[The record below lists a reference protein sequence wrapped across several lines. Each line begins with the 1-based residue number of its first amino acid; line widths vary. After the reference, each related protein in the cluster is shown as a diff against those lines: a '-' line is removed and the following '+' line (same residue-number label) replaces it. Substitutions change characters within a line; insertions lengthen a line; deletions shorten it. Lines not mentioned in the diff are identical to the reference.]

1 MASIIVDGKP
11 IIDPGTMTR
20 SRQLTTFVVPAASAL
35 LGWFLA
41 VVPFAPAAAVDT
53 SAKQAIMIDAETGTV
68 LLATNADQAVP
79 PSSMSK
85 MMTVYLVFERLKEK
99 SLSLDD
105 SFVVSRKAWK
115 RGGSKMFVG
124 VGKSV
129 SVTDL
134 LRGVIVQSGNDA
146 SIVIAEGLAG
156 DEKSFAAQMNQKA
169 REMGLTNST
178 FKNASGWPEEGHLMS
193 VRDIATLAR
202 RTIRDFPEYYKIYS
216 EKTFTYNGIRQGNR
230 NPLLYR
236 NVGADGLKTGHTKA
250 AGYGLAASAE
260 RDGRRLIL
268 VLNGLPSAR
277 VRAVESHSLMA
288 WGFRE
293 FRNFKIFRKGD
304 TVEAAEVWLGKDKT
318 VPLLVDRDVTLTLPR
333 RARRKAKV
341 KVVYT
346 GPIPAPIAKGAVI
359 ATLSITAPDL
369 PPVHIPLRAGK
380 GVERLGL
387 IGRLSTSLRYLLWGA
402 LK

>member
-1 MASIIVDGKP
+1 
-11 IIDPGTMTR
+11 MTP
-20 SRQLTTFVVPAASAL
+20 SRRINTITVSAAISATYAL
-35 LGWFLA
+35 LACFLA
-41 VVPFAPAAAVDT
+41 VTPAAAIET
-53 SAKQAIMIDAETGTV
+53 NAKQAIMIDAETGTV
-68 LLATNADQAVP
+68 LLEKNADQSAP

-85 MMTVYLVFERLKEK
+85 MMTVYMVFERLKEK
-99 SLSLDD
+99 SLSMDD
-105 SFVVSRKAWK
+105 TFVVSRKAWK

-129 SVTDL
+129 SVADL

-156 DEKSFAAQMNQKA
+156 DEKSFAVQLNQKA
-169 REMGLTNST
+169 REIGLTNST
-178 FKNASGWPEEGHLMS
+178 FKNASGWPEEGHVMS
-193 VRDIATLAR
+193 VRDIATLSQK
-202 RTIRDFPEYYKIYS
+202 TIRNFPEYYKIYS

-236 NVGADGLKTGHTKA
+236 NVGADGLKTGHTEA

-268 VLNGLPSAR
+268 VVNGLPSTRAR
-277 VRAVESHSLMA
+277 SVESHRLMA

-293 FRNFKIFRKGD
+293 FRNFKLFRKGD
-304 TVEAAEVWLGKDKT
+304 TVETAQVWLGEDVA
-318 VPLLVDRDVTLTLPR
+318 VPLLVDRNVTLTLPR

-346 GPIPAPIAKGAVI
+346 GPIPAPIKKGAVI
-359 ATLSITAPDL
+359 AHLTITAPDV
-369 PPVHIPLRAGK
+369 PTVRIPLKAGK

-387 IGRLSTSLRYLLWGA
+387 MGRLSASLRFLLWGS

>member
-1 MASIIVDGKP
+1 
-11 IIDPGTMTR
+11 MTR
-20 SRQLTTFVVPAASAL
+20 SKIFNTIAVPAASA
-35 LGWFLA
+35 FLA
-41 VVPFAPAAAVDT
+41 WSLAVAPFAPAAAIET

-68 LLATNADQAVP
+68 LLAKSPDQAVP

-85 MMTVYLVFERLKEK
+85 MMTVYMVFERLKEET
-99 SLSLDD
+99 LSMDD
-105 SFVVSRKAWK
+105 TFVVSRKAWK

-129 SVTDL
+129 SVSDL

-156 DEKSFAAQMNQKA
+156 DEKSFAVQMNQKA
-169 REMGLTNST
+169 REIGLTNST
-178 FKNASGWPEEGHLMS
+178 FKNASGWPDEGHLMS
-193 VRDIATLAR
+193 VRDIAILSR
-202 RTIRDFPEYYKIYS
+202 RTISDFPEYYKIYS

-236 NVGADGLKTGHTKA
+236 NIGADGLKTGHTKA
-250 AGYGLAASAE
+250 GGYGLAASAL

-268 VLNGLPSAR
+268 VLNGLPTTR
-277 VRAVESHSLMA
+277 VRSAESHRLMA

-293 FRNFKIFRKGD
+293 FRNFKLFRKGD
-304 TVEAAEVWLGKDKT
+304 TVDEAQVWLGKDET
-318 VPLLVDRDVTLTLPR
+318 VPLMVDRDVTLTLPR
-333 RARRKAKV
+333 RARRKAKI

-359 ATLSITAPDL
+359 ATLTITAPDV
-369 PPVHIPLRAGK
+369 PTVRIPLRAGK

-387 IGRLSTSLRYLLWGA
+387 MGRISASLRYLLWGS

>member
-1 MASIIVDGKP
+1 
-11 IIDPGTMTR
+11 MTR
-20 SRQLTTFVVPAASAL
+20 SRRFNTILVPAASAL

-41 VVPFAPAAAVDT
+41 VAPFAPVAAIET
-53 SAKQAIMIDAETGTV
+53 SAKQAILIDAETGTV
-68 LLATNADQAVP
+68 LLERNADQAVP

-85 MMTVYLVFERLKEK
+85 MMTAYMVFERLMEK

-105 SFVVSRKAWK
+105 TFVVSRKAWK
-115 RGGSKMFVG
+115 QGGSKMFVE

-129 SVTDL
+129 SVADL

-146 SIVIAEGLAG
+146 SIVLAEGLAG
-156 DEKSFAAQMNQKA
+156 DEKSFAAQLNEKA
-169 REMGLTNST
+169 REIGLTNST
-178 FKNASGWPEEGHLMS
+178 FKNASGWPDEGHVMS

-202 RTIRDFPEYYKIYS
+202 RTIRDFPEYYKIYA
-216 EKTFTYNGIRQGNR
+216 EKTFTYNDIRQGNR

-236 NVGADGLKTGHTKA
+236 NSGADGLKTGHTKA
-250 AGYGLAASAE
+250 AGFGLAASAE

-277 VRAVESHSLMA
+277 VRAVESHSLIA

-293 FRNFKIFRKGD
+293 FRNFKLYRKGD
-304 TVEAAEVWLGKDKT
+304 TVEEAEVWLGKEQT
-318 VPLLVDRDVTLTLPR
+318 VPLLVERDVTLTLPR

-341 KVVYT
+341 KVIYT

-359 ATLSITAPDL
+359 AYLSITAPDV
-369 PPVHIPLRAGK
+369 PPVRIPLKAGK

-387 IGRLSTSLRYLLWGA
+387 MGRLSTSLSYLLWGT

>member
-1 MASIIVDGKP
+1 MASTIVDGKP

-35 LGWFLA
+35 LGLFLA
-41 VVPFAPAAAVDT
+41 VAPFAPAAAVET

-105 SFVVSRKAWK
+105 AFVVSRKAWK

-277 VRAVESHSLMA
+277 ARAVESHSLMA

-304 TVEAAEVWLGKDKT
+304 TVEAAEVWLGEDKT

-359 ATLSITAPDL
+359 ATLTITAPDL

-380 GVERLGL
+380 AVERLGL
-387 IGRLSTSLRYLLWGA
+387 MGRLSTSLRYLLWGA